1 MKVFAW
7 LDPDTGYYQWKVF
20 GEIEYSSKVLRHVLM
35 DLDYRKEWDSY
46 VGCIEKINENNNPEI
61 IYWDVKYGIP
71 FISNRDYVYCREMKG
86 FYKGHLYG
94 ILCFILLA
102 KCSI

>member
-1 MKVFAW
+1 
-7 LDPDTGYYQWKVF
+7 
-20 GEIEYSSKVLRHVLM
+20 M

-46 VGCIEKINENNNPEI
+46 VGSIEKINENNNPEI

-86 FYKGHLYG
+86 FYKGHLCG